1 MNKAREFWV
10 DPESMDDQV
19 GIYDTFDKHPGQGP
33 LQWQDSLIHVIE
45 KSAYDKAVADLDALQ
60 AKYSQAMT
68 DWSADAIK
76 KTQRIVELEAEVTRL
91 REKYDFQQLIKRDE
105 EQKAEIAR
113 LREAL
118 DSILAPFDCMNCE
131 MSGAYERKICSE
143 HIEDNQRVAE
153 EALNFKPKTATS
165 ADLGPKTKTA
175 VKGGG

>member
-1 MNKAREFWV
+1 MSEVKELIGIAVGKASMCWSEIPSGVFDSTRAKEIA
-10 DPESMDDQV
+10 DDLESKLV
-19 GIYDTFDKHPGQGP
+19 
-33 LQWQDSLIHVIE
+33 L
-45 KSAYDKAVADLDALQ
+45 KSDLDALQ

-165 ADLGPKTKTA
+165 ADLKPKTDIE
-175 VKGGG
+175 GGG

>member
-76 KTQRIVELEAEVTRL
+76 KTQRIVEMEFELSRL
-91 REKYDFQQLIKRDE
+91 REKYDFQQLVKRDE

-113 LREAL
+113 LREL
-118 DSILAPFDCMNCE
+118 LGTVLMHLKYP
-131 MSGAYERKICSE
+131 GQYEDDAVI
-143 HIEDNQRVAE
+143 AE
-153 EALNFKPKTATS
+153 IDKALNLKPETATS
-165 ADLGPKTKTA
+165 ADMRPKNDIE
-175 VKGGG
+175 GGG